1 MATWHKL
8 ILNTQNIEAETERA
22 VLIKMPHSSYYDGFK
37 FWHPK
42 KPLYLRES
50 GGNSHLLILSF
61 TDDFEFKLFKNG
73 NGRYNKSKIID
84 QRTISA
90 SEMIGQFFYFLC
102 GN

>member
-8 ILNTQNIEAETERA
+8 ILNVQNIEAETERA
-22 VLIKMPHSSYYDGFK
+22 VLIRMPHCSDYNGFK

-42 KPLYLRES
+42 RLVRES

-61 TDDFEFKLFKNG
+61 TDDFEFKL
-73 NGRYNKSKIID
+73 NKSEIID

-102 GN
+102 GNQQ